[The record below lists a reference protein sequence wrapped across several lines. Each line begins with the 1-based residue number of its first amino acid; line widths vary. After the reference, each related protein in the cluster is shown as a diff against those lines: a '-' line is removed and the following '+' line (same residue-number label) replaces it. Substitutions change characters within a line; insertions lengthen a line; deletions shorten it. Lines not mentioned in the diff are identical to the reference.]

1 MVDNLKFGNST
12 RRAALALR
20 VKVQKMKEGKHP
32 LPTEAHRELD
42 KFLSKILKI
51 DKRYFNESLNYHD
64 GSYDL
69 SNGGGPYCDLTMAL
83 KLDKTTI
90 GLSGAEMQDVLRA
103 CLHELP
109 DVSKHLEAL
118 KEHVAERD
126 AETAT
131 LPAAEQAE
139 LKRRYRSVVPYEHDL
154 WGAVKDN
161 KLHVDQEEMAT
172 RVAAVSEILPDV
184 IKISGDLYAERAKVT
199 DKKVVTDM
207 WADGYE
213 LTSPFLYKA
222 VTKKE
227 RINSF
232 SGRRDNFDNMVRSGC
247 LFVVKNASGDT
258 CATIAVGPAPETNT
272 ATINWHVGADHRG
285 KGIATLAASELM
297 GRLFEAGVESF
308 EASALLANKA
318 SLRVM
323 EKLGFEAPPDFVSTG
338 TDFDWVD
345 MTVSKERFLEL
356 REQAVSSPKL

>member
-12 RRAALALR
+12 RLATLALR

-32 LPTEAHRELD
+32 LPTDAHRELD
-42 KFLSKILKI
+42 RFLSKILKI
-51 DKRYFNESLNYHD
+51 DKRYFNESLNYRD

-69 SNGGGPYCDLTMAL
+69 SNGGGPYYDLTMAL

-90 GLSGAEMQDVLRA
+90 GLSGAEIQDVLRA

-126 AETAT
+126 AEIAT
-131 LPAAEQAE
+131 LPAEEQAE
-139 LKRRYRSVVPYEHDL
+139 RKRRHRSVCPYEHDL

-161 KLHVDQEEMAT
+161 KLQGDREQMDA

-184 IKISGDLYAERAKVT
+184 IPISDDLYAERARVT
-199 DKKVVTDM
+199 DKKTVSDM
-207 WADGYE
+207 WGDGYE

-222 VTKKE
+222 VVNKQ
-227 RINSF
+227 RINSI
-232 SGRRDNFDNMVRSGC
+232 SGRRGDFDKIVPSGC
-247 LFVVKNASGDT
+247 LFVLKNASGET
-258 CATIAVGPAPETNT
+258 CGTITAGPAPADNT
-272 ATINWHVGADHRG
+272 GQINWHVGANHRG
-285 KGIATLAASELM
+285 KGIATMAATELM
-297 GRLFEAGVESF
+297 GRLFEAGIESF
-308 EASALLANKA
+308 EASALFANKA

-323 EKLGFEAPPDFVSTG
+323 EKLGFEAAQDFVSTG

-356 REQAVSSPKL
+356 REQAASPKL